1 MAPRFHFS
9 STFISP
15 QNRAPPCR
23 TPSNTIKRH
32 NRNRYHKC
40 SRGKPKAS
48 DEYSRGHSARAAI
61 SFTNVVSVAMK
72 LQAPVKVPPPLA
84 TSLQGGFA
92 KRMERLMRRAY
103 FASTHG
109 TPATCSRKRS
119 SILEHENIHE
129 HPYSVSFFSHC
140 CIFESTSY
148 LHEKS
153 CDGLRQEPHHFP

>member
-1 MAPRFHFS
+1 MARRFHFS
-9 STFISP
+9 ITSISL
-15 QNRAPPCR
+15 QNRAPPYR
-23 TPSNTIKRH
+23 TPSNTVKRH
-32 NRNRYHKC
+32 IRNKYHKC

-61 SFTNVVSVAMK
+61 SFTNVVSVTMK

-84 TSLQGGFA
+84 TFLKGGFA
-92 KRMERLMRRAY
+92 KRIERLMRRAY

-119 SILEHENIHE
+119 SILEHEYIHE
-129 HPYSVSFFSHC
+129 HPYSVSFFLPC

-148 LHEKS
+148 LYEKS
-153 CDGLRQEPHHFP
+153 